1 MKFTIEQRKLIKP
14 LQQVCGVA
22 GSSRTKLSILSNL
35 LLKVEDSKMSITCT
49 DLEAELT
56 ASLTLSGEVEPGSVT
71 IPARKLFSICRSLP
85 GDSGILFSL
94 EMGRLRIYSDRSYF
108 SLSVLPPGEFPS
120 IENWQKDV
128 SFSLP
133 QGRLRA
139 LIEATQFS
147 MANQDVRHFLNGM
160 FFEIDDSVLKA
171 VATDGHRMAV
181 GQTRIIS
188 STAKKKII
196 VPRKSIQELAR
207 LLCQPEEKVRLEIGS
222 SNIRVRVGHFV
233 FTSRLID
240 GRFPDYRQLLPE
252 NTSKTLIS
260 GCDVMRQA
268 LTRVSILSREKFGGV
283 RLTIGGQEMCIAA
296 KNPEQEIA
304 EETLD
309 IEYEG
314 EKIEIGFNARYIL
327 DILHVLRCETVKI
340 AMSNPHEKALIKGI
354 DGDNTI
360 YVIMPVRL

>member
-1 MKFTIEQRKLIKP
+1 
-14 LQQVCGVA
+14 
-22 GSSRTKLSILSNL
+22 
-35 LLKVEDSKMSITCT
+35 
-49 DLEAELT
+49 
-56 ASLTLSGEVEPGSVT
+56 
-71 IPARKLFSICRSLP
+71 
-85 GDSGILFSL
+85 
-94 EMGRLRIYSDRSYF
+94 MGRLRIYSDRSYF

-133 QGRLRA
+133 QGRLKA

-196 VPRKSIQELAR
+196 VPRKSIQELVR

>member
-1 MKFTIEQRKLIKP
+1 MKFRIEQRELIKP

-35 LLKVEDSKMSITCT
+35 LLKVEDSRMSITCT

-56 ASLTLSGEVEPGSVT
+56 ASLTLSGEVDSGSVT
-71 IPARKLFSICRSLP
+71 IPARKLLSICRSLP
-85 GDSGILFSL
+85 GESRILFSL
-94 EMGRLRIYSDRSYF
+94 EMGRLRIYSNRSYF
-108 SLSVLPPGEFPS
+108 SLSILPPGEFPG

-128 SFSLP
+128 SFFLP

-160 FFEIDDSVLKA
+160 LFEIDDSILKV
-171 VATDGHRMAV
+171 VATDGHRMAI
-181 GQTRIIS
+181 GQTCIVS
-188 STAKKKII
+188 STAQRKII
-196 VPRKSIQELAR
+196 VPRKSIQELVR
-207 LLCQPEEKVRLEIGS
+207 LLCQPEETVKLEIGS
-222 SNIRVRVGHFV
+222 SNIRVQVNQFV

-240 GRFPDYRQLLPE
+240 GRFPDYHQLLPE
-252 NTSKTLIS
+252 KTSNILIS
-260 GCDVMRQA
+260 RCDVMRQA

-327 DILHVLRCETVKI
+327 DILHVLRCEKVKI
-340 AMSNPHEKALIKGI
+340 AMSDPNEKALIKGI
-354 DGDNTI
+354 DGSNTI
-360 YVIMPVRL
+360 YIIMPVRL